1 MITKRDFHFSRIG
14 GNEGC
19 MRAVGGRG
27 KEERKRFGHKRI
39 HSKWLTFSLESKVV
53 IYAGAKLSGRDEL
66 FIVSTFSFPHLPPPP
81 TTVSVPFFVSTFPPP
96 TACHKLSSLIMIIS
110 FRQRNA
116 FTFLFVL
123 KLVLLFRLFPSP
135 PSRFPSLSLGG
146 FFGFRLRS
154 R

>member
-1 MITKRDFHFSRIG
+1 MRVAWEQWG
-14 GNEGC
+14 EG
-19 MRAVGGRG
+19 G

-66 FIVSTFSFPHLPPPP
+66 FIVSAFSFPHLPPPP

-135 PSRFPSLSLGG
+135 PSRVFPPSLSVASSASGSG
-146 FFGFRLRS
+146 RVKRMAFMFRWILRG
-154 R
+154 